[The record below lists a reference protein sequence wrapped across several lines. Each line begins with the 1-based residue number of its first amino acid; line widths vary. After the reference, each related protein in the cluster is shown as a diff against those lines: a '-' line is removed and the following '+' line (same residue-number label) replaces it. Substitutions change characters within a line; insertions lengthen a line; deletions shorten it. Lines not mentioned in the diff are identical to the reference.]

1 MASRKRYE
9 RRYER
14 RLEDSRPNCDEVN
27 IPRREHITFN
37 SAGDLMYNIQRR
49 VATEGRSTVQPKPKH
64 LGPEYA
70 AQFQDAAIVAAYPT
84 RPPYPQEVF
93 ELLAGLIAGEPRIA
107 LDVGCGTGDLTRR
120 LAPLVERVDAVDVSE
135 RMIARGKTLPGGDA
149 SNIRWIA
156 GAAEDA
162 RLEPPYTLI
171 TAGESFHWM
180 DWRVVMSRL
189 GDALAP
195 GAYLALVERNDHSSP
210 WSDALLRLIVQ
221 YTTNRDFQPYNVIAE
236 LEARSLFRTAGEHRT
251 AAVPF
256 EQSVED
262 YIESI
267 HSRNGFSRDRM
278 RPEDAAAFDASVRE
292 LVTPYA
298 VGGVLSLGVAAT
310 VIWGIPTPA
319 P

>member
-1 MASRKRYE
+1 M
-9 RRYER
+9 R

-27 IPRREHITFN
+27 IPRRERIIFN
-37 SAGDLMYNIQRR
+37 SAGNTTYNTQGC
-49 VATEGRSTVQPKPKH
+49 VAIEGRSTVQPKPKR

-70 AQFQDAAIVAAYPT
+70 AQFQDAAVVAAYPT

-93 ELLAGLIAGEPRIA
+93 ELLAGLIAGEPRVA

-120 LAPLVERVDAVDVSE
+120 LAPLIERVDAIDVSA
-135 RMIARGKTLPGGDA
+135 RMIARGRTLPGGDA
-149 SNIRWIA
+149 PNIRWIA

-180 DWRVVMSRL
+180 DWPVMMSRL
-189 GDALAP
+189 NDALAP
-195 GAYLALVERNDHSSP
+195 SAYLAHVERNDHSSP
-210 WSDALLRLIVQ
+210 WSDALLRLIMR
-221 YTTNRDFQPYNVIAE
+221 YTTNRDFQPYNLIAE
-236 LEARSLFRTAGEHRT
+236 LQARSLFRTEGEHRT

-278 RPEDAAAFDASVRE
+278 RPEDAAAFDTSVRE

-298 VGGVLSLGVAAT
+298 LGGALSLRVAAT
-310 VIWGIPTPA
+310 VTWGIPTPT

>member
-1 MASRKRYE
+1 M
-9 RRYER
+9 
-14 RLEDSRPNCDEVN
+14 
-27 IPRREHITFN
+27 
-37 SAGDLMYNIQRR
+37 
-49 VATEGRSTVQPKPKH
+49 QPKPKH

-70 AQFQDAAIVAAYPT
+70 AQFQDAAVVAAYPT

-135 RMIARGKTLPGGDA
+135 WMIARGKALPGGDA
-149 SNIRWIA
+149 PNIRWIA

-221 YTTNRDFQPYNVIAE
+221 YTTNRDFQPYSLIAE

-278 RPEDAAAFDASVRE
+278 RPDDAAAFDAGVRE
-292 LVTPYA
+292 LVAPYA
-298 VGGVLSLGVAAT
+298 KGGTLHLRISALVTWGV
-310 VIWGIPTPA
+310 PA
-319 P
+319 PAQ